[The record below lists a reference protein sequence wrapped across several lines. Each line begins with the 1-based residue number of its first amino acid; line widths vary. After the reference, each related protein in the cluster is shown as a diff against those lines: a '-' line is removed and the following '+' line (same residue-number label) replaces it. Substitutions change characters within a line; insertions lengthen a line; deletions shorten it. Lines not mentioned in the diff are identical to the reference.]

1 MATDLFA
8 QRQLV
13 VASLDPT
20 AGNIDGSNI
29 QLLVNGNV
37 VIDC

>member
-1 MATDLFA
+1 MAIDLFA

-29 QLLVNGNV
+29 QSSEWQRG
-37 VIDC
+37 D